1 MHKVFPIIKC
11 FVQGGG
17 VYSGV
22 FRPSSDGIYAIS
34 AFFEAASSCTD
45 PADLCAPED
54 FQASLLSAV
63 FVEVTGA
70 ASVDVRD
77 KLNTFPQYLYNLS
90 DNFLFIVSL
99 YQQE

>member
-1 MHKVFPIIKC
+1 M
-11 FVQGGG
+11 FVSGGG

-34 AFFEAASSCTD
+34 AFFEAASTCTD
-45 PADLCAPED
+45 PAGLCAPDD

-70 ASVDVRD
+70 VLVDVRD
-77 KLNTFPQYLYNLS
+77 KFNHIFLLLNKMCFEFSSN
-90 DNFLFIVSL
+90 
-99 YQQE
+99 